1 MLWMT
6 YGCTVQKGYPPQDR
20 QPATYI
26 NTKNAHT
33 TYKNSSKPKPEK
45 GRPYNKAEQKTTH
58 TAHDTN
64 IVKEAR
70 KWIGTPY
77 RYAGNNR
84 SGTDCSGLTMELY
97 RNVYGIKL
105 PRSSAGQQEFCK
117 HISRDQLEPGD
128 LVFFATSGNRS
139 RVSHVA
145 LYIGNGR
152 IIHASPTYGV
162 VEANMNDAY
171 FERTYHSAGKV
182 VTAGS
187 HADNNIT
194 PSTISPTVNP
204 RVISID
210 SLDQIID
217 SIYAT
222 EPNFF
227 D

>member
-1 MLWMT
+1 MKHNKNRPSHFILPLTTIVMLWMT

-58 TAHDTN
+58 AAHDTN

-145 LYIGNGR
+145 LYIRSGGSQYERR
-152 IIHASPTYGV
+152 IFRAYISFCRKSSHCRLSCRQQYYAVYNIPHSESQGHIH
-162 VEANMNDAY
+162 
-171 FERTYHSAGKV
+171 
-182 VTAGS
+182 
-187 HADNNIT
+187 
-194 PSTISPTVNP
+194 
-204 RVISID
+204 
-210 SLDQIID
+210 
-217 SIYAT
+217 
-222 EPNFF
+222 
-227 D
+227 